1 MFSHVEYNAGLQ
13 PGDKFLISSMIA
25 ADAYHAVPIS
35 AVKAG
40 KVITKFA
47 DTYMHGI
54 VERVNPYR
62 DYATSIAI
70 EPGTVVA
77 GKQIGAKVFIS
88 FTDNVG
94 LQKSLTPSYLAPGSN
109 EPVEMR
115 LVELKSDYWI
125 DYAYSTGSIEQS
137 EREYYKTLPNNI
149 DRLYPNGGA
158 VANALKYWTLNG
170 QNIVGQANAFNPSD
184 SIGTDTSESVKKGKR
199 VAKTRAGMRRRNTVS
214 TSDRPSY
221 SIQSSWVFP
230 LLAVPVPN
238 INTRGLWW
246 LSERLEYN
254 DGLPQRPLVLD
265 ADAFMPQPIITGFK
279 ILNVSAQP
287 GLASATIVETSL
299 RSGDVRISALP
310 LTAFA
315 EFAERGR
322 TVAADVSTAQALTPQ
337 DYRVITSQAD
347 DVILYIMHEDAILY
361 IREDAIK

>member
-1 MFSHVEYNAGLQ
+1 M
-13 PGDKFLISSMIA
+13 
-25 ADAYHAVPIS
+25 
-35 AVKAG
+35 
-40 KVITKFA
+40 
-47 DTYMHGI
+47 
-54 VERVNPYR
+54 
-62 DYATSIAI
+62 
-70 EPGTVVA
+70 
-77 GKQIGAKVFIS
+77 
-88 FTDNVG
+88 
-94 LQKSLTPSYLAPGSN
+94 APGSN
-109 EPVEMR
+109 QPVETR
-115 LVELKSDYWI
+115 PVELKSDYWI

-137 EREYYKTLPNNI
+137 EREYYKTFPNNI

-158 VANALKYWTLNG
+158 VADALKYWTLNG
-170 QNIVGQANAFNPSD
+170 QNVVGQASPFDSD
-184 SIGTDTSESVKKGKR
+184 SDFVGTDTSESVKAGKK

-221 SIQSSWVFP
+221 SIQASWLFP
-230 LLAVPVPN
+230 LVTVPVPN

-254 DGLPQRPLVLD
+254 DGVPQRPLVLD
-265 ADAFMPQPIITGFK
+265 ADAFMPQPVITGFK

-322 TVAADVSTAQALTPQ
+322 TIAADVSTAQALTPQ